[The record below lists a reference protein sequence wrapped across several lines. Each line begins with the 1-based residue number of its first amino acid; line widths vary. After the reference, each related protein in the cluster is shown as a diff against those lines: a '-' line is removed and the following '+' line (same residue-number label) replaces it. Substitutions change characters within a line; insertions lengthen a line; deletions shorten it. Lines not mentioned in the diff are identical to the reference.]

1 MADRDTPQIASAG
14 FEQLKRSERNLGP
27 ERFIPYPL
35 FVTRIIPIILCSQF
49 PYLWIRLTLLDKSI
63 RHGTLLTLDPHL
75 EGMGK
80 SALLSSRSYGW
91 KGYHHDLYRRVIIYM
106 QCQMTSLR

>member
-1 MADRDTPQIASAG
+1 MADRDTPQIASAR

-27 ERFIPYPL
+27 ERTHS

-63 RHGTLLTLDPHL
+63 RHGTLLTLDLHR

-91 KGYHHDLYRRVIIYM
+91 KGHHHDLYRRVIIYM
-106 QCQMTSLR
+106 QCQMTSLK